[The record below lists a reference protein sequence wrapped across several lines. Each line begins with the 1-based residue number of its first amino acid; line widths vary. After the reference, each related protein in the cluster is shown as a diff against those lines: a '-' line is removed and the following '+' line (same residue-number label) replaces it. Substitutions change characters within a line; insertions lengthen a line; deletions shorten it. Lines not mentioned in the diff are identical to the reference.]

1 MEFLQA
7 RWGCKNPSP
16 RCRRTTG
23 PRIKMVGVRRSKE
36 GGEWRSASR
45 RRAGA
50 AGGGD
55 VEGGSSMCHPHILA
69 ALLLINFSHDHS
81 RSQYIKHEGL
91 GGWVSVHLHPS
102 CHLTLHYLLCGN
114 ANSFINLFTSPL
126 VATAL
131 CFWWRTANNVSFS
144 NLDLTALGGGGG
156 WLYICPLTPAF
167 LMLVC
172 LFKES

>member
-1 MEFLQA
+1 MEKCVKEEG
-7 RWGCKNPSP
+7 RG
-16 RCRRTTG
+16 CRRRWCWG
-23 PRIKMVGVRRSKE
+23 
-36 GGEWRSASR
+36 
-45 RRAGA
+45 
-50 AGGGD
+50 
-55 VEGGSSMCHPHILA
+55 GGSSMCHPHILA

-91 GGWVSVHLHPS
+91 GGWVSIHLHPS

-144 NLDLTALGGGGG
+144 NLDLTALGG
-156 WLYICPLTPAF
+156 WWVALHLPRHPSF
-167 LMLVC
+167 LDVSLSFRGE
-172 LFKES
+172 LIYLPIRTRKKSTFYPISSHTDRIKQLWTTWII